1 MGRFDSTNW
10 HDPNLYLL
18 FIGMSIIMIPLYK
31 RDLLINKKSFYT
43 ILSIS
48 IISFFAAIL
57 IDQYELDKKYWGLL
71 SLYFPIYIVLSY
83 RIFTYIFVLIKK
95 REPIDTAFDFKGIT
109 PWSDRIFNIFYFTQ
123 SVLVPFLLVILLRIK
138 NK

>member
-18 FIGMSIIMIPLYK
+18 FIGLSIILIPLYK

-48 IISFFAAIL
+48 IFSFFAAIL
-57 IDQYELDKKYWGLL
+57 IDLYDLDTKYWGLL
-71 SLYFPIYIVLSY
+71 SLYFPIYVVLSY
-83 RIFTYIFVLIKK
+83 RILRYFFVLIKK

-109 PWSDRIFNIFYFTQ
+109 PWSDRIFNIIYFTQ
-123 SVLVPFLLVILLRIK
+123 SVIVPFLLAILLRHRK
-138 NK
+138 